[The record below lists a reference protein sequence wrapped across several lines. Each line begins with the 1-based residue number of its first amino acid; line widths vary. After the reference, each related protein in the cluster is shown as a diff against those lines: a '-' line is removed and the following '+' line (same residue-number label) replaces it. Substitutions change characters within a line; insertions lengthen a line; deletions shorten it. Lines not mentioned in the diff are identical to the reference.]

1 MSRRVLFSVV
11 TPLVY
16 RVWVFSVA
24 SFVTEGFVTAGFVMA
39 SGQSCGEAP
48 APYWALALCH
58 IAE

>member
-1 MSRRVLFSVV
+1 MPPTTLNSEE
-11 TPLVY
+11 P
-16 RVWVFSVA
+16 VFSVA